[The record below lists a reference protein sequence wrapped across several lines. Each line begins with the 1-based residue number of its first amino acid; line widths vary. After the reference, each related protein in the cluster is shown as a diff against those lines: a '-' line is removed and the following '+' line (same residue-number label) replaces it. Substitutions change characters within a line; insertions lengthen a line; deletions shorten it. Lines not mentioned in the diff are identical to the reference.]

1 MNLNILIFIKRFIIV
16 LTIVSF
22 IGLIALI
29 VVVVKYSTPVVASQ
43 KALFVRDDSIGGGPG
58 GPDPE
63 IFLFDLN
70 SKQYSKFTDGSD
82 PTFSPD
88 GKYIAFTRSG
98 PIEVQGNPDIW
109 IIGADGKGERNITK
123 SDLYAELKPKWSP
136 NGQIIA
142 YRKGGF
148 GYISI
153 GALDTCF
160 IKPDGTNNW
169 CLKQVDWIFTANCAS
184 YGENNVPSCA
194 GPEWVL
200 SLHGFEWVPTKDSNI
215 QTLLLESNEGGG
227 TLKIYTITL
236 REGRLEKVSFLV
248 DGEVSSPSPNG
259 DSVLFFS
266 YQDRHVYRINIDGSN
281 LVKIINVPDGCFV
294 VNTLWS
300 KDAGKILF
308 DQYCGDPVI
317 TVSMIKIMNADGS
330 GLTTLLEETSSE
342 RILSYSS
349 WTPDEKNIVYG
360 VWDYLHLNETYF
372 ELNLADGAITQL
384 TVPKDNVHDENL
396 TFFP

>member
-1 MNLNILIFIKRFIIV
+1 MVIVSLIV
-16 LTIVSF
+16 L
-22 IGLIALI
+22 IGLIAL
-29 VVVVKYSTPVVASQ
+29 VLVYSIPVVASQ
-43 KALFVRDDSIGGGPG
+43 KALFVRDDSIGGGP

-88 GKYIAFTRSG
+88 GKYITFTRSG
-98 PIEVQGNPDIW
+98 PIEVQGNNDIW
-109 IIGADGKGERNITK
+109 IIGADGKGERNITN
-123 SDLYAELKPKWSP
+123 SDLYAEFTPKLSP
-136 NGQIIA
+136 NGKIIA
-142 YRKGGF
+142 YRKGGL
-148 GYISI
+148 ISP
-153 GALDTCF
+153 LDTCF
-160 IKPDGTNNW
+160 IKPDGNNNW
-169 CLKQVDWIFTANCAS
+169 CLKQVDWDFTAKCAS
-184 YGENNVPSCA
+184 YGEYNIPSCA

-200 SLHGFEWVPTKDSNI
+200 SLHGFEWVPTKDPNT

-308 DQYCGDPVI
+308 DQYCGDKRPGHYSI
-317 TVSMIKIMNADGS
+317 NIMNADGS
-330 GLTTLLEETSSE
+330 GITTLLEETSSE

-360 VWDYLHLNETYF
+360 LWDYSHLNTTYF
-372 ELNLADGAITQL
+372 ELNLADGVITQL
-384 TVPKDNVHDENL
+384 TEPEDNVNDDNL
-396 TFFP
+396 IFFP